1 MARLGASGSR
11 KGENAKI
18 LQKPNE
24 SRRFLTLGALLG
36 GPLAASGAPSS
47 LLAASREPIR
57 PSRGPLGPPRASWAG
72 RLGFWVCVPLFGPL
86 LGQSWG
92 PLGPSWG
99 PPEPS
104 WSVGKPKRREGQ
116 HNVAMENNE
125 CGFSGLSSPVYVCC
139 VSVLYMLYFC
149 THVRLCACMYIRMH
163 ECMHVCMRTHVC
175 ELVCMRVSTGLR
187 PLPPP
192 CLGGSEASCVFVGI
206 SW

>member
-1 MARLGASGSR
+1 MGLSRRPVRPSWSGLGGLLARLGASGSR
-11 KGENAKI
+11 QGENAKI
-18 LQKPNE
+18 PQKPNE

-116 HNVAMENNE
+116 HNVVMENQRIWVL
-125 CGFSGLSSPVYVCC
+125 GALFAC
-139 VSVLYMLYFC
+139 VRMLCKCSIHAVFLYA
-149 THVRLCACMYIRMH
+149 CAFVRMH
-163 ECMHVCMRTHVC
+163 VYTY
-175 ELVCMRVSTGLR
+175 
-187 PLPPP
+187 
-192 CLGGSEASCVFVGI
+192 A
-206 SW
+206 